1 MNRSGS
7 DDSSKAPD
15 GAKLRRNLI
24 TLVVLILVVVGLVTT
39 LPGLHGVAR
48 RLSHVTPGWIAL
60 AVGVEVLSGIGYV
73 IAFQQVFARVP
84 RRTGTRVA
92 WSEMAF
98 QTVVPTGGAG
108 GLALGGWMLHEHG
121 ARWGWIAERSAVL
134 FLLTSAISVFALTL
148 FGFLLAVGVLA
159 GPHHLLLGA
168 VPAAVGAVVLL
179 FALAS
184 PRLMTS
190 AVRRHKWKH
199 PRLKTALEGLAESV
213 RDTEQ
218 LLLSGDWRIVGAV
231 GYLAFDIVVLWIGF
245 LAFGHAPGVAPLVLG
260 YLIGSMANSI
270 PIPGGV
276 GALDGGLI
284 GALVLYGVNA
294 TSATAAVLFY
304 HAVGLFV
311 PLLIGTVA
319 FLLERPH
326 LAEPL
331 PDVPARAARKNRNAR

>member
-1 MNRSGS
+1 
-7 DDSSKAPD
+7 
-15 GAKLRRNLI
+15 
-24 TLVVLILVVVGLVTT
+24 
-39 LPGLHGVAR
+39 
-48 RLSHVTPGWIAL
+48 
-60 AVGVEVLSGIGYV
+60 
-73 IAFQQVFARVP
+73 
-84 RRTGTRVA
+84 
-92 WSEMAF
+92 
-98 QTVVPTGGAG
+98 
-108 GLALGGWMLHEHG
+108 LHEHG

-245 LAFGHAPGVAPLVLG
+245 LAFGHAPGVAPLVLA

-294 TSATAAVLFY
+294 TSAAAAVLFY